1 MNKKEM
7 TFKGFELV
15 GYSGEARSYL
25 LEALMHCKA
34 GKFDEIEKLLAKAQD
49 SITLAHSKQT
59 DLLFEEAKGNYS
71 DPTMTMVHGQD
82 HLMTTL
88 LLKEL
93 LPFIIELYRSK

>member
-1 MNKKEM
+1 MDKKTM

-15 GYSGEARSYL
+15 SHSGEARSYL
-25 LEALMHCKA
+25 LEALINSKA
-34 GKFDEIEKLLAKAQD
+34 GNFDKIEELLAKAQK

-71 DPTMTMVHGQD
+71 EPTMTMVHGQD

-93 LPFIIELYRSK
+93 LPFLIELYKR

>member
-1 MNKKEM
+1 M
-7 TFKGFELV
+7 TYKGFELV
-15 GYSGEARSYL
+15 GFSGQARSYL
-25 LEALMHCKA
+25 LEVLMNCKA
-34 GKFDEIEKLLAKAQD
+34 GKFDRIDELLLKAQE

-71 DPTMTMVHGQD
+71 DPTMTMIHGQD

-93 LPFIIELYRSK
+93 LPFIIELYRK